1 MITLVIAERGIM
13 AKTACTVPITQ
24 IILDEDIYPREGV
37 YPKRVSMFAENMR
50 DGFEIDPIEVQIH
63 PEYGDKYRILD
74 GAHRWH
80 AYKEI
85 GVTEIPVHIIT
96 LDGLDPLLYAAKK
109 AIGPLQL
116 NEEEARDTARR
127 AYENNPRLTSVEI
140 GRAIGRSRQAVD
152 IYVADLRASNELE
165 IDLKIFSMN
174 RIGIPQDRIAKRLG
188 LVRTSLHYHLSKM
201 PVLANST
208 NTDLSR
214 GFTVSQV
221 AEKHGWPEPLVW
233 SIALE
238 GKNDLD
244 RFKALNWGLRTWD
257 LWNWNDCDKRFGD
270 DWPGRIPAQMIAHIL
285 YYFSDQSDLMFDPM
299 AGGGVVADTC
309 LVLNRKCWSFDMD
322 DRPDTRPEIEPH
334 FWDFNDLK
342 WPVQGKAKPD
352 LIIFDPPY
360 FKKQAGNYDKEAIS
374 GLSKEKYL
382 EFLKNFFSLA
392 HLNAKKSTK
401 LAFINADW
409 RDFQSTPAKN
419 ETRVNSILIND
430 YLRILNQSGWQET
443 HIFQA
448 PLSSERFKAN
458 VVSAMQKKK
467 IIGVTSRYVIMSK
480 KKQAFK

>member
-1 MITLVIAERGIM
+1 M